1 MKIKAVYMQVVTS
14 LMRSSFVK
22 AVVFTLMVC
31 GVYIYV
37 AYVVTEISG
46 GAKTAAT
53 VVKGISPAAGK
64 ALFWGKGKCWTCH
77 SVGKRGSAIRGPN
90 QGNVGFRAIARAKE
104 RTAQTGNS
112 YTPSDYLMESH
123 FNPGAYVVKGY
134 KNEMPTVWKPPIDLK
149 PEEILAIDTYFQ
161 SLGGTVDVA
170 ALRNS
175 RFYAKLKRAYA
186 KFHQGG
192 GGSAV
197 WKPILPGDPKKGK
210 AIFFDTHGKVV
221 CIKCHTVGKQGG
233 HVGPEL
239 THVAATRDARYIAES
254 ILEPSKV
261 IASGF
266 ESYLVVTKHMQFI
279 AGMKRK
285 ETRDYVEIMDKQGK
299 LHHIAKSD
307 IRRMAAQKT
316 STMPGNFRDVLTVDE
331 FQNIL
336 AFVLTLS

>member
-1 MKIKAVYMQVVTS
+1 MQAVTAWMHGSFAKAAM
-14 LMRSSFVK
+14 
-22 AVVFTLMVC
+22 FTFAVC
-31 GVYIYV
+31 GIYIYV

-46 GAKTAAT
+46 GAKTATTA
-53 VVKGISPAAGK
+53 VKGVNPAAGK

-77 SVGKRGSAIRGPN
+77 SVGKLGSAIRGPN
-90 QGNVGFRAIARAKE
+90 QGNIGFRAIARAKE
-104 RTAQTGNS
+104 RTAQTGKP

-134 KNEMPTVWKPPIDLK
+134 KNEMPTVWKPPIGLK

-175 RFYAKLKRAYA
+175 RFYAALKRAA
-186 KFHQGG
+186 GQRKNTV
-192 GGSAV
+192 SA
-197 WKPILPGDPKKGK
+197 WKPYFPGDPKKGK

-239 THVAATRDARYIAES
+239 THVAATRDARYITES

-266 ESYLVVTKHMQFI
+266 ESYLVVTKRMQFI

-285 ETRDYVEIMDKQGK
+285 ETHDFVEIMDKQGK
-299 LHHIAKSD
+299 LHHITKSD

>member
-1 MKIKAVYMQVVTS
+1 MQAVTL

-31 GVYIYV
+31 GAYIYV

-53 VVKGISPAAGK
+53 AVKGINPAAGK
-64 ALFWGKGKCWTCH
+64 ALFWSKGKCWTCH

-104 RTAQTGNS
+104 RTAQTGKP
-112 YTPSDYLMESH
+112 YTPADYLMESH

-134 KNEMPTVWKPPIDLK
+134 KNEMPTVWKPPIGLK

-170 ALRNS
+170 ALKSS
-175 RFYAKLKRAYA
+175 RFYAALKRAVGKQKNTVSSWRPY
-186 KFHQGG
+186 F
-192 GGSAV
+192 
-197 WKPILPGDPKKGK
+197 PGDPKKGK
-210 AIFFDTHGKVV
+210 ALFFDTHGKVV

-239 THVAATRDARYIAES
+239 THVAATRDARFITES

-285 ETRDYVEIMDKQGK
+285 ETLDFVEIIDKQGT

>member
-1 MKIKAVYMQVVTS
+1 MNAMASFIKG
-14 LMRSSFVK
+14 SFAK
-22 AVVFTLMVC
+22 AALFTFAVC

-46 GAKTAAT
+46 GAKGAAT
-53 VVKGISPAAGK
+53 AVKGVNPAAGK

-90 QGNVGFRAIARAKE
+90 QAGIGFRAIARAKE
-104 RTAQTGNS
+104 RSAQTGKP
-112 YTPSDYLMESH
+112 YTPADYLMESH

-149 PEEILAIDTYFQ
+149 PQEILAIDTYFQ
-161 SLGGTVDVA
+161 SLGGSVDAA
-170 ALRNS
+170 ALKNS
-175 RFYAKLKRAYA
+175 RFYVALKRAAA
-186 KFHQGG
+186 KLQKGG
-192 GGSAV
+192 GAAA
-197 WKPILPGDPKKGK
+197 WKPYFPGDPNKGK

-239 THVAATRDARYIAES
+239 THVAATRDARFIVES

-266 ESYLVVTKHMQFI
+266 ESYLVVTKRMQFI

-285 ETRDYVEIMDKQGK
+285 EAADFVEIMDKQGK

>member
-1 MKIKAVYMQVVTS
+1 MQAVTS

-31 GVYIYV
+31 GAYIYV
-37 AYVVTEISG
+37 ASVVTEISG

-64 ALFWGKGKCWTCH
+64 ALFWSKGKCWTCH

-104 RTAQTGNS
+104 RTAQTGNP

-134 KNEMPTVWKPPIDLK
+134 KNEMPTVWKPPIGLK

-170 ALRNS
+170 ALKSS
-175 RFYAKLKRAYA
+175 RFYAALKRAAGKQKNTVSSWRPY
-186 KFHQGG
+186 F
-192 GGSAV
+192 
-197 WKPILPGDPKKGK
+197 PGDPKKGK
-210 AIFFDTHGKVV
+210 ALFFDTHGKVV

-239 THVAATRDARYIAES
+239 THVAATRDARFITES

-285 ETRDYVEIMDKQGK
+285 ETLDFVEIIDKQGT